1 MENNVSRRSFFKF
14 GFLGAVAL
22 PLVGKI
28 SSVKAQACP
37 AKEPA
42 GKAIQKEGEG
52 MGKMQ
57 KYVADANKAKG
68 EPLFK
73 AGQNC
78 GNCKFYG
85 KAKAD
90 GGYAPCAMMGNKF
103 VNTCGWCKAYKA
115 V

>member
-14 GFLGAVAL
+14 GLMGIAAL
-22 PLVGKI
+22 PIVGKI
-28 SSVKAQACP
+28 SSAKAEACP

-42 GKAIQKEGEG
+42 GKQIQKEGEG

-57 KYVADANKAKG
+57 KFVADATKSK
-68 EPLFK
+68 EPTYK

-78 GNCKFYG
+78 ANCKFYN
-85 KAKAD
+85 KAKAE
-90 GGYAPCAMMGNKF
+90 GGYAPCAMMANKY
-103 VNTCGWCKAYKA
+103 VTSCGWCKAYKA

>member
-28 SSVKAQACP
+28 SNANAQACP